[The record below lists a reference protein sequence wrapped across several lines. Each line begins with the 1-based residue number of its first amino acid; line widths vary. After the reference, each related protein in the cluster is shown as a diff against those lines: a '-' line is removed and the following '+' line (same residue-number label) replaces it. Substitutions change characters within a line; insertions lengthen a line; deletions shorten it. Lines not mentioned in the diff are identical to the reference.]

1 MAKRTVAK
9 RKTSSRSERKITQ
22 RGQCRIIAG
31 KWRGRIIRFED
42 ADGLRPTTDR
52 IRETVFNWL
61 QAVVPQSYC
70 LDCFAG
76 SGVLG
81 FEAISRGAKEVVF
94 VEQNKTTIKNI
105 RDNCRHLDADNAVIV
120 HQDSLAWLIRI
131 SAAGLNVDQGLCE
144 GQKGC
149 QKDRQEELQKERL
162 KQKFNLVFLDPPFD
176 SNLLETSS
184 ALINS
189 SGSLADDAIIYV
201 EHAINKNVTLPENWL
216 CLKEKRSGQVSYKIY
231 QNRT

>member
-1 MAKRTVAK
+1 MAK
-9 RKTSSRSERKITQ
+9 RKTSSGTEQKITR

-31 KWRGRIIRFED
+31 KWRGRIIRFQD

-61 QAVVPQSYC
+61 QVYVPQSYC

-81 FEAISRGAKEVVF
+81 FEALSRGASEVVF
-94 VEQNKTTIKNI
+94 IEQNITTINNL
-105 RDNCRHLDADNAVIV
+105 RDNCRQLDADNAVVI
-120 HQDSLAWLIRI
+120 HQDSLAWLTRI

-144 GQKGC
+144 GLIESQKNL
-149 QKDRQEELQKERL
+149 QKDRQEALQKERL
-162 KQKFNLVFLDPPFD
+162 SHKFNLVFLDPPFD

-184 ALINS
+184 ALLNR
-189 SGSLADDAIIYV
+189 SGCLTADAIIYV
-201 EHAINKNVTLPENWL
+201 EHAVNKNVILPENWL
-216 CLKEKRSGQVSYKIY
+216 CLKEKRSAQVSYKIY